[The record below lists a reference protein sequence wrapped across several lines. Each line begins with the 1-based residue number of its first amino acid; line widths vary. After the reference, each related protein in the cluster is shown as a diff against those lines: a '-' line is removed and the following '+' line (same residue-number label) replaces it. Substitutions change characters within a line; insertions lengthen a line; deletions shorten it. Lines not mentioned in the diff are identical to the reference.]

1 MPAAHP
7 ASDADRQPD
16 GIHIR
21 DADGRVLR
29 ADLPT
34 RKAGRT
40 LARKLTRDGRPVY
53 LVDPNFHTRV
63 TPYARGAQAGGST
76 IGIVPDAPATTE
88 PAPRSVDDPVR
99 TLPDLLRPGLD
110 LVFVGINPGERSA
123 QLGHYYGHRGNAFWR
138 ALSESSLVASEVGSG
153 DDRSLL
159 DCGIGFTDVVK
170 RVQTDSTQVTDAE
183 LRAATP
189 AFERRIAFASPR
201 AVCFTTT
208 RAFDVLFPR
217 VRASRTWGRQPVHIA
232 DAEVWVMP
240 STSGR
245 AAGYRDEGR
254 RVLAEI
260 ACALGRGKSR

>member
-7 ASDADRQPD
+7 
-16 GIHIR
+16 
-21 DADGRVLR
+21 
-29 ADLPT
+29 
-34 RKAGRT
+34 
-40 LARKLTRDGRPVY
+40 
-53 LVDPNFHTRV
+53 
-63 TPYARGAQAGGST
+63 
-76 IGIVPDAPATTE
+76 PDAPA
-88 PAPRSVDDPVR
+88 PAAGGIR

-170 RVQTDSTQVTDAE
+170 RVVTDSTRVTDAE
-183 LRAATP
+183 LRAAGP

-217 VRASRTWGRQPVHIA
+217 VRAARTWGRQPVAIA
-232 DAEVWVMP
+232 RADVWVMP

-245 AAGYRDEGR
+245 AAGYHGEGR
-254 RVLAEI
+254 RVLGEL
-260 ACALGRGKSR
+260 ACALGRGEPR